1 MIELAKYLKLP
12 EAAITLLEKNLIASA
27 LILAVF
33 GVILAFWGF
42 KFVKIALIVGSA
54 AGAGMATDLFLV
66 PLFAEKVSDISIISV
81 TGLAIVVA
89 AALGAVLAFK
99 APRFVVF
106 CGGAAAGYFFLANFV
121 IDFVLKTFASVEFLK
136 NDIAKIVMA
145 ALVAL
150 IVAIIVSAFFKF
162 LFILGTSFGG
172 AALLVASII
181 TLALTKDLTALLI
194 PAAAVCAVIAIIGM
208 ICQYVRGDGKKP
220 LYY

>member
-12 EAAITLLEKNLIASA
+12 EAAITLLEKNVIASA

-54 AGAGMATDLFLV
+54 AGAGIATDMFLV

-89 AALGAVLAFK
+89 AAIGAVLAFK
-99 APRFVVF
+99 APRFIVF
-106 CGGAAAGYFFLANFV
+106 CGGAAAGYFFIANFV

-136 NDIAKIVMA
+136 NDIVKIVMA

-208 ICQYVRGDGKKP
+208 ICQYVRGDAKKL